1 MTEKRLFGFFTKP
14 SKFIFRNNKKFKGEK
29 MVCVALVKG
38 DDRKANI
45 RQALELIAAGI
56 DLGGRRPVVK
66 VNFVSTYKPLSA
78 THPEAV
84 RAVVEFLRDRGEKN
98 IALAEAATVGT
109 TSRGFREYG
118 YNELAKQYGLE
129 LIDLNEPEAWKIV
142 FVLHPYM
149 KPHPVKLAKTMVDKD
164 NYIIS
169 VTRPKSHL
177 QVGVTLTAKNVIM
190 GSIMIMDKSR
200 MHPSEAGNRVLDY
213 NLFTVMQHLHI
224 DLGVLDGFEGMEGNG
239 PLNGDPVDHRVAV
252 AGTDYLA
259 VDRVG
264 AEIMGADF
272 DDIRYLNYLWDW
284 GFGEADLSKIR
295 VMGEKIEDCRK
306 EYKMAPRFLKMRR
319 QEKKGRDQGLAVD
332 YGSPV

>member
-1 MTEKRLFGFFTKP
+1 MAR
-14 SKFIFRNNKKFKGEK
+14 
-29 MVCVALVKG
+29 VALVRG
-38 DDRKANI
+38 DDRRKNI
-45 RQALELIAAGI
+45 RNALEWIAADI
-56 DLGGRRPVVK
+56 DLKGRRPILK

-78 THPEAV
+78 THPDAV
-84 RAVVEFLRDRGEKN
+84 RPIVEFLLDRGHKN
-98 IALAEAATVGT
+98 IGIAEGATVGT

-118 YNELAKQYGLE
+118 YDVLAKEYGLE
-129 LIDLNEPEAWKIV
+129 LIDLNEPESWKVV
-142 FVLHPYM
+142 FVLHPDM
-149 KPHPVKLAKTMVDKD
+149 KPHPVKIASTMVDP
-164 NYIIS
+164 NHYMIS

-224 DLGVLDGFEGMEGNG
+224 DLGVIDGFEGMEGNG
-239 PLNGDPVDHRVAV
+239 PLNGEPVDHRVAV
-252 AGTDYLA
+252 AGTDFLA

-284 GFGEADLSKIR
+284 GFGEADLDKIQII
-295 VMGEKIEDCRK
+295 GEPIEKCRK

-319 QEKKGRDQGLAVD
+319 QEMKGQYQGLAVD
-332 YGSPV
+332 YGSAG

>member
-1 MTEKRLFGFFTKP
+1 MIR
-14 SKFIFRNNKKFKGEK
+14 
-29 MVCVALVKG
+29 VALVRG
-38 DDRKANI
+38 DDRKANV
-45 RQALELIAAGI
+45 RNALERISEEI
-56 DLGGRRPVVK
+56 HPKGRRPIIK

-84 RAVVEFLRDRGEKN
+84 RGIVEFLKDRGENN
-98 IALAEAATVGT
+98 IGVAEAATVGT

-118 YNELAKQYGLE
+118 YEELAKKYSLE
-129 LIDLNEPEAWKIV
+129 LIDLNAPESWKTV
-142 FVLHPYM
+142 FILHPDM
-149 KPHPVKLAKTMVDKD
+149 KPHPVKLAKTMTDPD

-190 GSIMIMDKSR
+190 GSIMIMDKAR
-200 MHPSEAGNRVLDY
+200 MHPSEAGNQVLDY

-239 PLNGDPVDHRVAV
+239 PLNGEPVDHRVAA
-252 AGTDYLA
+252 AGTDYLS

-264 AEIMGADF
+264 TEIMGADF

-284 GFGEADLSKIR
+284 GFGEADLSKIHII
-295 VMGEKIEDCRK
+295 GETIENCRR
-306 EYKMAPRFLKMRR
+306 EYRMAPRFLKMRR
-319 QEKKGRDQGLAVD
+319 QEKKGQYQGLAVD
-332 YGSPV
+332 YASPV